1 MSLFVGFQNVYFK
14 KDGSGN
20 TIWFPWGTWRPGY
33 SLSQTQA
40 RKAKQLQTT
49 YFTAN
54 LLFGLL
60 LILINMYLL
69 AVGNLIITSIYFLY
83 KLRSLT
89 KGAPRVTNES
99 TFKERLKLFAQGTG
113 FKFLFF
119 YFLALLLITIMF
131 GFLIFRG
138 VQNLWIIALFIFF
151 ACGTIY
157 YGILLKYSR
166 K

>member
-1 MSLFVGFQNVYFK
+1 MSLFAGIQNVYFK
-14 KDGSGN
+14 KDSSGN

-33 SLSQTQA
+33 SLSPTQA
-40 RKAKQLQTT
+40 KKAKQLQTT

-54 LLFGLL
+54 LLFGPL
-60 LILINMYLL
+60 LILFNMYLL
-69 AVGNLIITSIYFLY
+69 AVINLIITSIYFLY
-83 KLRSLT
+83 RLKIIAKDS
-89 KGAPRVTNES
+89 PRVTNES
-99 TFKERLKLFAQGTG
+99 TFKERLKLFASGTG
-113 FKFLFF
+113 FKSLFF

-131 GFLIFRG
+131 GFLILRG
-138 VQNLWIIALFIFF
+138 VQNLGIIALFIFF